1 MRAVRGRLAP
11 SPTGPLHLGNAWAF
25 LWAWIA
31 ARVED
36 GGVTLRMEDID
47 PARSRREW
55 EEAALFDLRWL
66 GLDWDGEVPYQSE
79 RAPIY
84 EKYEQILREK
94 GLLYPCF
101 CSRAALHAASA
112 PHLSDGRVLYAGT
125 CRDLTPAE
133 IEEKRKKR
141 APATRVRV
149 PDEIISFTDG
159 VFGAYSENLAEECGD
174 FIIRRSD
181 GDFAYQLAVTVD
193 DGLSGV
199 TEVVRGSDLISSTPR
214 QIWLY
219 RLFGFE
225 PPHFIHIPLLCD
237 VDGRRL
243 SKRDEDLDL
252 GLLREKFTPEQVI
265 GALACAAGLTDTAEP
280 VAAKELVKAF
290 SWEKI
295 PKHELYLPNVFR
307 GISN

>member
-1 MRAVRGRLAP
+1 MLLLESG
-11 SPTGPLHLGNAWAF
+11 
-25 LWAWIA
+25 
-31 ARVED
+31 
-36 GGVTLRMEDID
+36 
-47 PARSRREW
+47 PARR
-55 EEAALFDLRWL
+55 
-66 GLDWDGEVPYQSE
+66 
-79 RAPIY
+79 
-84 EKYEQILREK
+84 K
-94 GLLYPCF
+94 
-101 CSRAALHAASA
+101 RAA
-112 PHLSDGRVLYAGT
+112 PVGRQGGLRRNLPRFNTEQVA
-125 CRDLTPAE
+125 
-133 IEEKRKKR
+133 EKRRKR

-149 PDEIISFTDG
+149 PERTITFTDG
-159 VFGAYSENLAEECGD
+159 VYGEYTETLTEECGD

-181 GDFAYQLAVTVD
+181 GVFAYQLAVVVD

-199 TEVVRGSDLISSTPR
+199 TEVVRGHDLIGSTPR

-219 RLFGFE
+219 ELFGFT
-225 PPHFIHIPLLCD
+225 PPKFIHIPLLCD
-237 VDGRRL
+237 HDGRRL

-307 GISN
+307 DIEKN

>member
-1 MRAVRGRLAP
+1 MRN
-11 SPTGPLHLGNAWAF
+11 T
-25 LWAWIA
+25 
-31 ARVED
+31 
-36 GGVTLRMEDID
+36 
-47 PARSRREW
+47 RR
-55 EEAALFDLRWL
+55 FC
-66 GLDWDGEVPYQSE
+66 S
-79 RAPIY
+79 
-84 EKYEQILREK
+84 EK

-112 PHLSDGRVLYAGT
+112 PHLSDGRVVYAGT
-125 CRDLTPAE
+125 CRDLTPEQVA
-133 IEEKRKKR
+133 EKRRKR

-149 PDEIISFTDG
+149 PERTITFTDG
-159 VFGAYSENLAEECGD
+159 VYGEYTETLTEECGD

-181 GDFAYQLAVTVD
+181 GVFAYQLAVVVD
-193 DGLSGV
+193 DGLSGA
-199 TEVVRGSDLISSTPR
+199 TELVRGHDLIGSTPR
-214 QIWLY
+214 
-219 RLFGFE
+219 RSGCMSCSAS
-225 PPHFIHIPLLCD
+225 HRRTSFISRCCATT
-237 VDGRRL
+237 GARL

-307 GISN
+307 DIEKN